1 MKRYVAIVTLFLL
14 VASQY
19 THAQKIFFE
28 SVGDTSVR
36 FFFDEN
42 YYLVDQD
49 CEFKAIERVAGFDR
63 KNNKFDGEFKDFH
76 VMTGH
81 VVLHGNYREGKKE
94 GRFTAYYPN
103 GKLRWETTFDDDSPR
118 GPWYYYFPDG
128 TPHLFITLT
137 EKSFSIDQMWDEK
150 GEQIVVDGDGLYN
163 LNSAIIGFTDHGYTS
178 YNRTGEVRDSVTNG
192 RWPITV
198 LVDDKSKQI
207 IGVEVYEGGRLV
219 QEVRDKGF
227 FWMYYGSVQSLME
240 FAILP
245 NDYFPRAEFL
255 IAKACTF
262 DEFSGFMGF
271 IETKFYRYLQR
282 TRENFNIETAVNYRV
297 RVSKKGMPR
306 IRHMTTSSQELT
318 AEQRRVLRKMV
329 EEIDYYL
336 PSYLDGKPI
345 KDNLTVSFSV
355 HWNEQV
361 KNVSNMTIEREKGK

>member
-163 LNSAIIGFTDHGYTS
+163 LNSAIIGFTDHG
-178 YNRTGEVRDSVTNG
+178 
-192 RWPITV
+192 
-198 LVDDKSKQI
+198 
-207 IGVEVYEGGRLV
+207 
-219 QEVRDKGF
+219 
-227 FWMYYGSVQSLME
+227 
-240 FAILP
+240 
-245 NDYFPRAEFL
+245 
-255 IAKACTF
+255 
-262 DEFSGFMGF
+262 
-271 IETKFYRYLQR
+271 
-282 TRENFNIETAVNYRV
+282 
-297 RVSKKGMPR
+297 
-306 IRHMTTSSQELT
+306 
-318 AEQRRVLRKMV
+318 
-329 EEIDYYL
+329 
-336 PSYLDGKPI
+336 
-345 KDNLTVSFSV
+345 
-355 HWNEQV
+355 
-361 KNVSNMTIEREKGK
+361 